1 MKCKENE
8 RTKFGLEKLET
19 GWKKC
24 IVVENISLITDIE
37 SCFTLLTEK
46 RFQESWENTN
56 NFKKNLSLQKN
67 THVT

>member
-1 MKCKENE
+1 MRGQN
-8 RTKFGLEKLET
+8 LEKLET